1 MANTNFIQ
9 DMFSKEANINEYV
22 KEYER
27 YDTLLFGAKSLAATK
42 NEQIAKSKD
51 TGRKNTAK

>member
-1 MANTNFIQ
+1 
-9 DMFSKEANINEYV
+9 MFSKEANINEYV

-42 NEQIAKSKD
+42 NDQIAKSKD